1 MFSLFILQDE
11 IWKMQS
17 SYLKVAWILLCVS
30 DISLNFAS
38 GDSCFHGKSNPSIQK
53 EPEILSEGSCS
64 TRSNEEMVLVT
75 GGIYEIGTDEP
86 VFIADGES
94 PARLVY
100 LDDFF
105 IDIHAVSNQDF
116 AEFVKISNFVTE
128 AEKFGSSFVFEAILS
143 DEAKSKISK
152 VVASAPW
159 WMPVTNA
166 SWKFPEGPASSI
178 LGYFI
183 HFIHFLYLAIILSS
197 HNF

>member
-1 MFSLFILQDE
+1 MFILQDE

-17 SYLKVAWILLCVS
+17 SYLKVAWILICVS
-30 DISLNFAS
+30 DISLNFES
-38 GDSCFHGKSNPSIQK
+38 GDCFHGKSNPSIQK

-64 TRSNEEMVLVT
+64 TRGNEEMVLVT
-75 GGIYEIGTDEP
+75 RGIYEIGTDEP
-86 VFIADGES
+86 VFIVDGES
-94 PARLVY
+94 PARSVY

-128 AEKFGSSFVFEAILS
+128 AEKFGSSFVFEGILS
-143 DEAKSKISK
+143 DEVKSKISK

-183 HFIHFLYLAIILSS
+183 YFIHFLYLAIFLSS